1 MSRFKTHK
9 KIRAGEHSGKV
20 LVTANVQEMLSL
32 LHKSF
37 RESVYL
43 SELVLCTQDVVI
55 GALLRYKR
63 APAHTFLSVL
73 K

>member
-1 MSRFKTHK
+1 MP
-9 KIRAGEHSGKV
+9 
-20 LVTANVQEMLSL
+20 VTANVQEMLSL

-43 SELVLCTQDVVI
+43 SELVLYTWDVVA
-55 GALLRYKR
+55 GALLGYKR
-63 APAHTFLSVL
+63 APARTFYSVQ